1 MSVSASP
8 PPARSI
14 AADIV
19 GRIDSI
25 GTVPTSVAQVF
36 GLVNDP
42 KATLMDFERVVR
54 PDVGLTANL
63 LRCAN
68 STYYRASREIT
79 SVRDAINRMGM
90 RRVFEIAATASF
102 AKAVP
107 GVLTGYG
114 TTSASYWDHSVA
126 VAVLADRVGREVGFT
141 YPDLAFTAGLLHD
154 LGKIVVANWLDA
166 NPALA
171 TFPSA
176 LVNLELEQQLL
187 GATHPEFGEALCQ
200 KWNLPKDIG
209 GAARWHHAPSDA
221 PSATLRYLSTV
232 VQVADCAAHRVGYG
246 EGLDSDTLEIE
257 ALERLSLTEERLNV
271 IVTASQPEIE
281 RTQELLAQVS
291 GRPAKAA

>member
-1 MSVSASP
+1 M
-8 PPARSI
+8 SI
-14 AADIV
+14 ASEIV
-19 GRIDSI
+19 GRIESI

-42 KATLMDFERVVR
+42 KATGVDFERVVR

-68 STYYRASREIT
+68 SSYYRGSREIT
-79 SVRDAINRMGM
+79 SVKEAITRRGR
-90 RRVFEIAATASF
+90 RRVFEVAATASF

-107 GVLTGYG
+107 EVLTGYD
-114 TTSASYWDHSVA
+114 SPAASYWDHSIA

-166 NPALA
+166 NPALSVK
-171 TFPSA
+171 PGSV
-176 LVNLELEQQLL
+176 LDLELEQHLF
-187 GATHPEFGEALCQ
+187 GATHAEFGEALCQ

-209 GAARWHHAPSDA
+209 GAARWHHAPADA
-221 PSATLRYLSTV
+221 PTATLRYLSTV
-232 VQVADCAAHRVGYG
+232 VQVADEAAHQAGFG
-246 EGLDSDTLEIE
+246 ESNAAGGIE
-257 ALERLSLTEERLNV
+257 PEAFERLNLTEERLRV
-271 IVTASQPEIE
+271 IVESSKPEIA

-291 GRPAKAA
+291 GRPAARAA